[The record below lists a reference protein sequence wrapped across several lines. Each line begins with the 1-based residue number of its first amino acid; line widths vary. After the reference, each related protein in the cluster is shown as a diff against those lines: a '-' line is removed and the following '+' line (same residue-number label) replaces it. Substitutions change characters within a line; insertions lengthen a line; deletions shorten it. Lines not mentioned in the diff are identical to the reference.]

1 MTQNLTKML
10 ELAFDPYNSRKRELV
25 ASLPR
30 ELSFYQDGELKT
42 IKRELLLTEAI
53 EGTGLV
59 QTEVAKT
66 VAEGANQAKCWMN
79 VLPVYNIR
87 GNAYIHSYGEGGM
100 YAATV
105 PEGAEVPNRT
115 QNYGAATFAIK
126 KFAQSPKIS
135 KEMIEDALVDAIA
148 LEIQFAGKAVMNS
161 VEQMINNTILEGSG
175 DEHDSAGANQGVKAV
190 IQAAARARGN
200 GFMPNAVV
208 LHPEAEGLC
217 LLDLAPSSNFGGQGV
232 AGNGLMPPGYLGL
245 SWNVC
250 GVADVTGGTYT
261 WDYDSDGDI
270 GMLVVD
276 TSRCGGVAVARPLT
290 VDEFDD
296 PIHDLR
302 GMVVSMRADAKSY
315 VSTAAVRVEY

>member
-1 MTQNLTKML
+1 MTQNLKKML
-10 ELAFDPYNSRKRELV
+10 ELAFDPYGSRKRAIV

-30 ELSFYQDGELKT
+30 EMSYFQDGELKT

-59 QTEVAKT
+59 QTEVANT
-66 VAEGANQAKCWMN
+66 VAEGANQAKCWLN
-79 VLPVYNIR
+79 ILPTYNIR

-100 YAATV
+100 YAAQV
-105 PEGAEVPNRT
+105 PEGAEIPNRS
-115 QNYGAATFAIK
+115 QDYGAATFAVK

-161 VEQMINNTILEGSG
+161 VERMINNTILEGSG
-175 DEHDSAGANQGVKAV
+175 DEHDTSGANQGVKAV

-200 GFMPNAVV
+200 GFSPNAVV
-208 LHPEAEGLC
+208 MHPEAEGMV
-217 LLDLAPSSNFGGQGV
+217 LLDLAPGSNYGSQGV

-250 GVADVTGGTYT
+250 GVADAAGGTYT

-276 TSRCGGVAVARPLT
+276 TSRCGGVAIARPLT

-302 GMVVSMRADAKSY
+302 GMSVSMRADAKSY
-315 VSTAAVRVEY
+315 VSTAAVRVEF